1 MHAAQVDLPVPSSCP
16 AFWPDIFNMGQK
28 PFKIMYEP
36 KLFRVRVEMALSF
49 IRSQPAPPPEILA
62 KATARLDAEK
72 AQGRIAHCVVHPE
85 RLRRFWQALR
95 DLGSRAPPDL
105 GVVSCVVASG
115 APPLAGLTLTPA
127 PAGANA
133 VALLSIVAP
142 PEDVAAWPLDWVHTC
157 VAARVEELGLDSRLD
172 PACLHAAVLRAA
184 SACPQRGVALPRAVD
199 GHRPQRG
206 YELRVDGEGGMIAVV
221 VHDPGKL
228 SSATAFEELICGL
241 REASGALAQRGTAR
255 IRFLGKD
262 FRRRLKSAAVGP
274 QRVGVEAPLVLLAIV
289 AVDGRPPYPG
299 HGLLRL
305 RIAGDRYDA
314 TIEAFDV
321 DWYDRFPV
329 TIDWLR
335 AEVSRFGVVAR
346 IDATLRAEL
355 ERAIAAKEALTGK
368 LVVCGLRPTAP
379 AGPYLHLAYKDASA
393 GLVSDG
399 IIDFRESQQRTIVRR
414 GGLIAEIRHEEAGC
428 VGKDVF
434 GRVTPPLAGELFDVD
449 LGEGVVQKEPG
460 RFHASVDGMPLVEGN
475 SIQLSQLLEH
485 KGDVN
490 LTSGNIRFDG
500 DVVITGSIDVGAVV
514 EATGHITVNGS
525 IRAALV
531 TSRRGSVVV
540 TEGIVTGDKGL
551 VSAAG
556 NVTAGFIE
564 SSRIVAKGDVTA
576 RRGILQSQVIAGG
589 KVTVTAGN
597 GLIAGGRVS
606 AWELV
611 EADGIGFPNGA
622 VTRVEVGV
630 DWKVQMRR
638 ELRARRLEKVSTLIT
653 QLEKAKL
660 ELESK
665 SPKQLTP
672 KHQQH
677 KVELKRRLKRAVAL
691 VDKLRAH
698 LQAAADAA
706 RVNEQARVVARGTL
720 AATARVAVAEKE
732 LGTRSAMAVVV
743 RLTSAGVAQMEALAV
758 AS

>member
-1 MHAAQVDLPVPSSCP
+1 
-16 AFWPDIFNMGQK
+16 
-28 PFKIMYEP
+28 
-36 KLFRVRVEMALSF
+36 
-49 IRSQPAPPPEILA
+49 
-62 KATARLDAEK
+62 
-72 AQGRIAHCVVHPE
+72 
-85 RLRRFWQALR
+85 
-95 DLGSRAPPDL
+95 
-105 GVVSCVVASG
+105 
-115 APPLAGLTLTPA
+115 
-127 PAGANA
+127 
-133 VALLSIVAP
+133 
-142 PEDVAAWPLDWVHTC
+142 
-157 VAARVEELGLDSRLD
+157 
-172 PACLHAAVLRAA
+172 
-184 SACPQRGVALPRAVD
+184 
-199 GHRPQRG
+199 
-206 YELRVDGEGGMIAVV
+206 
-221 VHDPGKL
+221 
-228 SSATAFEELICGL
+228 
-241 REASGALAQRGTAR
+241 
-255 IRFLGKD
+255 
-262 FRRRLKSAAVGP
+262 
-274 QRVGVEAPLVLLAIV
+274 
-289 AVDGRPPYPG
+289 
-299 HGLLRL
+299 
-305 RIAGDRYDA
+305 
-314 TIEAFDV
+314 
-321 DWYDRFPV
+321 
-329 TIDWLR
+329 
-335 AEVSRFGVVAR
+335 
-346 IDATLRAEL
+346 
-355 ERAIAAKEALTGK
+355 
-368 LVVCGLRPTAP
+368 
-379 AGPYLHLAYKDASA
+379 
-393 GLVSDG
+393 
-399 IIDFRESQQRTIVRR
+399 
-414 GGLIAEIRHEEAGC
+414 
-428 VGKDVF
+428 
-434 GRVTPPLAGELFDVD
+434 
-449 LGEGVVQKEPG
+449 
-460 RFHASVDGMPLVEGN
+460 MPLVEGN